1 MRGLACHRI
10 ARALATVGDGGDK
23 KKGLDRGGM
32 PVRDPIQG
40 LDYVGRVR
48 VQDASAESPASLLR
62 LSAAARIGNT
72 ESNPFNPPSV

>member
-1 MRGLACHRI
+1 
-10 ARALATVGDGGDK
+10 
-23 KKGLDRGGM
+23 M

-48 VQDASAESPASLLR
+48 VQDASAESPARLLR

-72 ESNPFNPPSV
+72 ESNPFNPNQVHRLISKKTQDPHTGRSVQAG